1 MPSSCHSSLALVRVN
16 RFQELRGRLRG
27 AGTTRPSALILR
39 AMVDREGA
47 CRLPPC
53 DRTHHTLQA
62 PGSLPWASRSLRIRV
77 IAASVSAPHLRTG
90 VLGALEAAARARAC
104 PCSSATRRTR

>member
-1 MPSSCHSSLALVRVN
+1 MPSSMGGYPVSRETCGSVCMNAALFR
-16 RFQELRGRLRG
+16 
-27 AGTTRPSALILR
+27 SADDMRSMQLR

-47 CRLPPC
+47 CRLPPRG
-53 DRTHHTLQA
+53 RTHHTLQA

-90 VLGALEAAARARAC
+90 ALGTLEAAVRARAR
-104 PCSSATRRTR
+104 PRSSAARRTR